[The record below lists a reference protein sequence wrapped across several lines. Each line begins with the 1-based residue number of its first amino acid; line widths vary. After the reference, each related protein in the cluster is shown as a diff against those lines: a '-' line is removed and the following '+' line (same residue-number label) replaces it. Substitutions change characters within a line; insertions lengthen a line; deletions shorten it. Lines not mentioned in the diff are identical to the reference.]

1 MLYFIMFVLGI
12 CLACVVIYT
21 LTRQGQ
27 VKEVEK
33 NQLRIIS
40 FQIQS
45 LLLQEEM
52 NEILSSIDSALHDY
66 LSARISTSLRGED
79 D

>member
-1 MLYFIMFVLGI
+1 MLYFIMFILGI

-40 FQIQS
+40 FQKQS
-45 LLLQEEM
+45 LELQEKM
-52 NEILSSIDSALHDY
+52 NEILSSIDSGIDDY
-66 LSARISTSLRGED
+66 LSARPRQV
-79 D
+79 